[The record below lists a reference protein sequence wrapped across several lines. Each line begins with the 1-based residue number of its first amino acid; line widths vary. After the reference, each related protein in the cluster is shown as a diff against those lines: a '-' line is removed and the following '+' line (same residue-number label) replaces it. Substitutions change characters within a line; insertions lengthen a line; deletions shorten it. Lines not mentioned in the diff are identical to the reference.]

1 MLDLTRWQ
9 SFSSVLSRQSILPSH
24 LMSMLRQ
31 KAEAQLNWVSLQ
43 EVRLSLKS
51 KSKHNDLPKTRL
63 HEHLLYFLPHRLPL
77 LLLFLLLLDPFPFP
91 CPPLLHPPEPR
102 AQRVL
107 RDSGDSEAG
116 VADERLR
123 GD

>member
-51 KSKHNDLPKTRL
+51 KSKHNDLPK
-63 HEHLLYFLPHRLPL
+63 
-77 LLLFLLLLDPFPFP
+77 
-91 CPPLLHPPEPR
+91 
-102 AQRVL
+102 
-107 RDSGDSEAG
+107 
-116 VADERLR
+116 
-123 GD
+123 